1 LLRSKAMTTRSPI
14 AAPEV
19 ATAALLGAL
28 SGMRSM
34 LGPAVVSHALGA
46 EHRKLLQKTT
56 TVLAVA
62 ELFADKL
69 TFIPA
74 RTGWFPFLG
83 RMANAGLSAYFAT
96 RGDARARYAAAAVGA
111 LSAGVSTRLSY
122 EARHFASSRLGVPN
136 TVAGVVEDLGALAL
150 ARLASRRLKAR

>member
-1 LLRSKAMTTRSPI
+1 MKTMTNRSTAGATDI
-14 AAPEV
+14 

-46 EHRKLLQKTT
+46 EHRKLLQGST

-62 ELFADKL
+62 ELLADKL
-69 TFIPA
+69 PFIPA
-74 RTGWFPFLG
+74 RTRWLPFLG

-111 LSAGVSTRLSY
+111 VSAGVSTRLSY
-122 EARHFASSRLGVPN
+122 EARHYASTRLGASN
-136 TVAGVVEDLGALAL
+136 TVAGIVEDLGALAL
-150 ARLASRRLKAR
+150 AKWASARVKGR